1 MPFPFTLSDLAFLGC
16 SAGLLQL
23 LGVSLMWLTRAP
35 ASAEPAQG
43 VVPVAPQPRATVRQ
57 RQPVV
62 AERER
67 SRVAA

>member
-43 VVPVAPQPRATVRQ
+43 VVPVAPQPRAAVRQ
-57 RQPVV
+57 RPPVV